1 MQFPDPVS
9 GKFVTLGKNP
19 RLRLKMKYQ
28 EDSYYIERVLNG
40 DVSSYA
46 ALVTKHKNLV
56 FSIVLKIL
64 NNREDAEEV
73 AQDVFLKAYQS
84 LKKFEQKSKFS
95 TWLYRIAYNSAIS
108 RTRKKKFEFVGLDTQ
123 IIDNYSTDEVSSNI
137 HQLEDNDQRQMLEK
151 AMAGLSDDENLLIT
165 LFYKSD
171 NSIEDISAITGLS
184 VSNVKV
190 RLFRIRKKLYD
201 GMSQMMKKIENIT

>member
-1 MQFPDPVS
+1 MFS
-9 GKFVTLGKNP
+9 GKFVTIRKNP

-46 ALVTKHKNLV
+46 SLVTKHKNLV

-84 LKKFEQKSKFS
+84 LKNFERKSKFS

-151 AMAGLSDDENLLIT
+151 AMAGLSEDENLLIT
-165 LFYKSD
+165 LFYKAD

-190 RLFRIRKKLYD
+190 RLFRLRKKLYD
-201 GMSQMMKKIENIT
+201 EMNQLMKKSDSIK